1 MRKVLFFAFALV
13 AGTLAFNSCN
23 GKDQNNPSNSQD
35 TEKQGQDTTAVDPG
49 NALKNIKF
57 YCDIDRGQTP
67 TRQYLYFGLKDD
79 FEWGWEIYE
88 DQERTKKVSAHG
100 DYGTYVLNVDSSF
113 IDMTFA
119 GSFEEAQGERVNHE
133 GMAAHKDGRWT
144 YKLDGDTIYITAQNG
159 NTEKYW
165 KL

>member
-1 MRKVLFFAFALV
+1 MKKILLLTITLV
-13 AGTLAFNSCN
+13 ASVLVFVACDK
-23 GKDQNNPSNSQD
+23 KDNNEPETPA
-35 TEKQGQDTTAVDPG
+35 TETETPASLIKGV
-49 NALKNIKF
+49 KF

-88 DQERTKKVSAHG
+88 DQARTKKTSAHG
-100 DYGTYVLNVDSSF
+100 DYGTYVLNEKEAY
-113 IDMTFA
+113 IDMTFTGA
-119 GSFEEAQGERVNHE
+119 FEEAQGQRVDHE
-133 GMAAHKDGRWT
+133 GQAAHKDGRWT
-144 YKLDGDTIYITAQNG
+144 YKFEGDTIYITAENG